1 MIKIQISILAIGIA
15 FLFCTSAFTADKKEE
30 KEIEKDPVTGMI
42 IAEHWETTRNHC
54 IICHSPQQFLRQK
67 GTKVTWTE
75 IVKWMQK
82 DAGLWKLDPVIE
94 SQIIDYL
101 AGNYGPSG
109 AYRRAP
115 VPATLLPPNPY
126 ESNIAKE
133 VEEKRKAGLIP
144 NKAPAKK

>member
-1 MIKIQISILAIGIA
+1 MKTFRLSIVILTLACLSAIA
-15 FLFCTSAFTADKKEE
+15 DEPEEE
-30 KEIEKDPVTGMI
+30 KKVDSLTGMI

-82 DAGLWKLDPVIE
+82 DAGMWKIDPLIE
-94 SQIIDYL
+94 KQIIDYL
-101 AGNYGPSG
+101 AANYGPSG

-115 VPATLLPPNPY
+115 VPATLLPTNPY
-126 ESNIAKE
+126 ESALRKE

-144 NKAPAKK
+144 DKPPVKNGE

>member
-1 MIKIQISILAIGIA
+1 MKKIHILLFAAGIA
-15 FLFCTSAFTADKKEE
+15 FLPFVKADAPKEE
-30 KEIEKDPVTGMI
+30 KKIEKDPVTGMV
-42 IAEHWETTRNHC
+42 IAEHWEVTRNHC

-82 DAGLWKLDPVIE
+82 DAGLWKLDPTIE
-94 SQIIDYL
+94 KQIIGYL
-101 AGNYGPSG
+101 AANYGPSG

-126 ESNIAKE
+126 ESKIRKE

-144 NKAPAKK
+144 KQAPSAKK

>member
-1 MIKIQISILAIGIA
+1 MIKIQISIVAFGIG
-15 FLFCTSAFTADKKEE
+15 FLFCTSAFASDKKEE

-42 IAEHWETTRNHC
+42 ISEHWETTRNHC

-82 DAGLWKLDPVIE
+82 DAGLWKLDPTIE
-94 SQIIDYL
+94 KQIIEYL
-101 AGNYGPSG
+101 AANYGPSG
-109 AYRRAP
+109 AYRRSP

-126 ESNIAKE
+126 ESKLRKE

-144 NKAPAKK
+144 KEAPAKK